1 MERERDG
8 TPFQLHTTFGDQAR
22 YYRRL
27 RDPWLTVFLLF
38 GLAALWRGSLVF
50 GALALAAA
58 VPTAL
63 YQGKALALGRRARIE
78 ES

>member
-1 MERERDG
+1 MAKRER
-8 TPFQLHTTFGDQAR
+8 TEFEQAR
-22 YYRRL
+22 RKRAQKRLLRRL
-27 RDPWLTVFLLF
+27 
-38 GLAALWRGSLVF
+38 GILAVIGAG